1 MLFVVGFANLL
12 INLNFFK
19 SCQIIALGNGTACR
33 ETEHWLTD
41 MFHSGILDSRS
52 IRYSIVNENGASVY
66 SCSDVASKEFPNMDT
81 NERSAGL
88 NHKVKMKREI

>member
-1 MLFVVGFANLL
+1 
-12 INLNFFK
+12 
-19 SCQIIALGNGTACR
+19 
-33 ETEHWLTD
+33 

-66 SCSDVASKEFPNMDT
+66 SCSDVATKEFPKMDT

-88 NHKVKMKREI
+88 QLILQLYIKVIP